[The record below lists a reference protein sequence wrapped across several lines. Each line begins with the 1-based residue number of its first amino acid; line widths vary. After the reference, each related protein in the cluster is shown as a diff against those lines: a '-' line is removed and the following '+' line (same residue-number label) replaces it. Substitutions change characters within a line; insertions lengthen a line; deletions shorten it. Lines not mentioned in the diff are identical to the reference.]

1 MIETLKSLAR
11 LTGLPAEELE
21 TRLNEAGEDQAVD
34 VFETLVL
41 DKFKE
46 EERRSKKNFYQK
58 GEKEKAQ
65 KIEAALQ
72 PIFDEHGISAST
84 LEESAAQLAEK
95 LKEQPGKPGGDE
107 LTAETIRNTAYYKQA
122 FEADAKALRDK
133 LQAAETALQ
142 QAQAQ
147 EQRRA
152 KLEKLR
158 PVMLDTLRK
167 KKASFGQ
174 GEEKALQAFF
184 LLHPLEDFDVS
195 DDGAVTVMKGGE
207 PLKDE
212 YLNPLNL
219 ETFLEKNWLFGF
231 NADTPPPTPAPAR
244 QGQGGGGHRFA
255 DRAAYLKAYDDAL
268 LKGNKVLASELEAA
282 WIKQSE
288 K

>member
-21 TRLNEAGEDQAVD
+21 TRLNEAGEDTAAET
-34 VFETLVL
+34 FMTLVM
-41 DKFKE
+41 DKFKD
-46 EERRSKKNFYQK
+46 EERRSKDNFYKK
-58 GEKEKAQ
+58 GEKEKAR
-65 KIEAALQ
+65 KVETALQ
-72 PIFDEHGISAST
+72 PIFDEYGIAADT
-84 LEESAAQLAEK
+84 LESSAAQLAEK
-95 LKEQPGKPGGDE
+95 LKEQPGKPGGDG
-107 LTAETIRNTAYYKQA
+107 LTPDTIRTHTAYKQA
-122 FEADAKALRDK
+122 FDADTEAIRRK

-195 DDGAVTVMKGGE
+195 DDGQVTVMKGGE

-231 NADTPPPTPAPAR
+231 SADTPPPTPAPAR

-268 LKGNKVLASELEAA
+268 TKGNKALASELEAA